1 MKLVKYKVG
10 KKNSVF
16 FFLYRDKNDENSL
29 SGFYF
34 FVIKKKEDLH
44 NLENFVVDKNS
55 KIFIIENNNNIKV
68 ESFDKDKILDILT
81 RDSAPNH
88 SRDKYPNYTKNF
100 IAFEMIDDLD
110 DPTSQLLPF
119 ILHSRVS

>member
-1 MKLVKYKVG
+1 LKLVKYKVG

-44 NLENFVVDKNS
+44 NLENFVVDL
-55 KIFIIENNNNIKV
+55 EQT
-68 ESFDKDKILDILT
+68 KILM
-81 RDSAPNH
+81 DSLDPAIR
-88 SRDKYPNYTKNF
+88 SKYLWVSESGIYNRQ
-100 IAFEMIDDLD
+100 DLD
-110 DPTSQLLPF
+110 FVQSCGASAVLVGESLIKQENIEEAVNSLLN
-119 ILHSRVS
+119 